1 MMSLKIS
8 FLTGAILLLA
18 LAGTAAAQPVRDI
31 KAEEANRVLVLDF
44 YDKFFNKHQVDEAAK
59 VVADSY
65 TQHTPTVPD
74 GKEPFVSYYRD
85 FFKENPESRVR
96 IVRSAVDGDIVWL
109 HVHSVNDAKDRGE
122 AVIDIFRVKD
132 GRIVEHWDVIQPVP
146 ETAENS
152 NTMF

>member
-1 MMSLKIS
+1 MTSLKTA
-8 FLTGAILLLA
+8 FLTGAILLQA

-31 KAEEANRVLVLDF
+31 KTEEANRVLVLEF
-44 YDKFFNKHQVDEAAK
+44 YDKFFNKHQIDEAAN

-65 TQHTPTVPD
+65 IQHNPTVPD
-74 GKEPFVSYYRD
+74 GKEAFVSYYRD

-96 IVRSAVDGDIVWL
+96 IVRSAVDGDVVWL
-109 HVHSVNDAKDRGE
+109 HVHSVNDTKDRGE

-146 ETAENS
+146 ETTENS